1 MSNYADASPIRSVG
15 CTSEDCTAKE
25 GSGPLAYR
33 RRANDCAGINSRLL
47 EIAAGGGRRGP
58 SVHNSTSQQ
67 PGVWSAGSTN
77 ETACGCAFR
86 TRSTVSSSRCAWRT
100 CCCSTASPARRRPT
114 PALGRFPVLGEHFQ
128 TIRAKPRQIFADRPR
143 EALAVPEMPA
153 TQDRMVL
160 DDGDDGPGKIEQ
172 GLVLRRQ
179 LPLQPAPLVI
189 LIVGISVP
197 LLGAPDLVTCTQH
210 GHALREQQ
218 RREVIALLLGIEGCK
233 CRGVSAFCCLAAG
246 APVSPGHPPQR
257 PLEGRRDGRQRG
269 PRLGEC
275 SRAPNHRASTH
286 HAP

>member
-1 MSNYADASPIRSVG
+1 MRHTRSNLPCPLRNDVSNYADASPIRSVG
-15 CTSEDCTAKE
+15 CTSEDWTAKE

-33 RRANDCAGINSRLL
+33 RRANDCAGMENSRLL
-47 EIAAGGGRRGP
+47 EIAAGEAGGDHRCTQHLPAAGRLERRQ
-58 SVHNSTSQQ
+58 HKR
-67 PGVWSAGSTN
+67 A
-77 ETACGCAFR
+77 ACGCVQDEEYGVEPMCMADLLLLDGLPSQEEPH
-86 TRSTVSSSRCAWRT
+86 TT
-100 CCCSTASPARRRPT
+100 
-114 PALGRFPVLGEHFQ
+114 ALGRFPVLGEHFQ

-210 GHALREQQ
+210 GTPCESNNVAR
-218 RREVIALLLGIEGCK
+218 
-233 CRGVSAFCCLAAG
+233 
-246 APVSPGHPPQR
+246 
-257 PLEGRRDGRQRG
+257 
-269 PRLGEC
+269 
-275 SRAPNHRASTH
+275 
-286 HAP
+286 

>member
-1 MSNYADASPIRSVG
+1 M
-15 CTSEDCTAKE
+15 
-25 GSGPLAYR
+25 
-33 RRANDCAGINSRLL
+33 
-47 EIAAGGGRRGP
+47 
-58 SVHNSTSQQ
+58 
-67 PGVWSAGSTN
+67 
-77 ETACGCAFR
+77 
-86 TRSTVSSSRCAWRT
+86 
-100 CCCSTASPARRRPT
+100 
-114 PALGRFPVLGEHFQ
+114 
-128 TIRAKPRQIFADRPR
+128 
-143 EALAVPEMPA
+143 PEMPA

-233 CRGVSAFCCLAAG
+233 AAASVRSAASPPGL
-246 APVSPGHPPQR
+246 PVLPGHPPQR